1 VKSVDT
7 ARRRPRRWSL
17 APVYVALSF
26 FSLLFLAPY
35 YVMVRNAV
43 SSRQDITS
51 GNWRWFPAQLQFESL
66 RGVFR
71 AGSPVVRGMGNS
83 LLIASIQ
90 TMAQLVIAA
99 LAGYALARIRYRYRN
114 VVFAALLATMM
125 VPSAVTFI
133 PTFAVVAKLGWIN
146 TLAGIIVPGLF
157 NVFMVFIYRQFF
169 LDFPTELEEA
179 GTIDGLGRAG
189 VFVRIVLP
197 NARGVTIALG
207 SIGFINSWNAF
218 LWPLVV
224 GQDESTWTVQ
234 VAISS
239 SLNSYSID
247 LPGLFAGSLASVLP
261 LVIGFFVFQ
270 RYIVQGVKFSGVK
283 G

>member
-1 VKSVDT
+1 MKSVDT